1 MPSRRQFLAGSG
13 SASLSAL
20 AGCVGDDTHVSP
32 GTDENTD
39 WPTAR
44 FDRRNTA
51 YSPETEAPRE
61 GVVVRTRL
69 G

>member
-1 MPSRRQFLAGSG
+1 MASRRQFLASSE

-20 AGCVGDDTHVSP
+20 AGCVGDDTYVSP

-51 YSPETEAPRE
+51 YSPGAEAPRE
-61 GVVVRTRL
+61 GAVVRTRPE
-69 G
+69 